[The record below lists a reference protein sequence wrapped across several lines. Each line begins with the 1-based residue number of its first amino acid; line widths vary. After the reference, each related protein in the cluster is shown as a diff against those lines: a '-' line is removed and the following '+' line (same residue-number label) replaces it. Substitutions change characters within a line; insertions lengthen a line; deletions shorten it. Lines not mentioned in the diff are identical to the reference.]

1 MSCLKSDPDNMITQR
16 RQHIQVNGRSMEKII
31 NSILV
36 IRLSMLNYSFACHG
50 LAITDEY
57 HDPSWNMVV
66 NLG

>member
-1 MSCLKSDPDNMITQR
+1 
-16 RQHIQVNGRSMEKII
+16 MEKII